1 MRPTLKR
8 KAKTMFR
15 ENNTHKQLA
24 WISNVK
30 DFPEK
35 RQKRLAESWSGVFYR
50 EFFCRID
57 EQAFAV
63 LYADMPS
70 RPNMP
75 VNVLLG
81 LEALKAGFGWSD
93 EELHDNF
100 IFDVQVRYAL
110 GYHQLGEGE
119 FELRT
124 LYNFRQRVVKHL
136 NETGENLI
144 EKAFEQVTDEQVKAY
159 QLKTGKLRMDSTQ
172 IASNI
177 CETTRL
183 RLLVEVLQRTHRML
197 DETDQEH
204 YADSF
209 EPFLKGQAGQYAY
222 RVKPGES
229 GVHLER
235 IGLLMHQLVAELA
248 DKYGEERSYRI
259 LQRVFTEHF
268 VLEGKDSLR
277 PKAGQELSASSL
289 QSPDDEQ
296 ASYRRKRGK
305 DYRGYVANVTETCDP
320 ENDLQLVTKVQIAPN
335 STEDAQLLAEALP
348 NLQER
353 TELNELH
360 TDGGYSS
367 EEVDEALV
375 EMKVDQVQTAI
386 KGAKPD
392 PDTLRLEDFKWQIS
406 DQGKPTSVTCPNG
419 VKARVIA
426 GRSQDRYL
434 AYFSLQDCEGCPFA
448 ADCPAKPLK
457 RRPKRALR
465 FSSKQQQVA
474 RRRQLSAQAK
484 ANGKNLR
491 AAVEATVRSVKH
503 PFRNGKVPVRGQ
515 PRVSMLLIGSAAMTN
530 VRRIYRYLQDKNK
543 LESQKK
549 NQKSPSDQ
557 PVFHFFDRTS
567 HFFSTFLT
575 FSTPRA
581 AEPAFPN

>member
-1 MRPTLKR
+1 
-8 KAKTMFR
+8 MFR

-296 ASYRRKRGK
+296 ASYRQKRGK
-305 DYRGYVANVTETCDP
+305 DYVGYVANITETCDP
-320 ENDLQLVTKVQIAPN
+320 DNDLQLVTKVQVAPN
-335 STEDAQLLAEALP
+335 TTEDAQMLAEALP
-348 NLQER
+348 DLKER
-353 TELNELH
+353 TDVNEMH

-367 EEVDEALV
+367 EGVDELMAEL
-375 EMKVDQVQTAI
+375 EIDQVQTAI
-386 KGAKPD
+386 KGVKPD
-392 PDTLRLEDFKWQIS
+392 PDTLRLEDFEWEIS
-406 DQGKPTSVTCPNG
+406 DQGKPASVTCPNG
-419 VKARVIA
+419 VKAQVIT

-434 AYFSLQDCEGCPFA
+434 AYFRLEDCEGCPFA

-465 FSSKQQQVA
+465 FSAQQQHVA
-474 RRRQLSAQAK
+474 RRRQLSTQAR
-484 ANGKNLR
+484 ASGQNLR

-503 PFRNGKVPVRGQ
+503 PFRNGNVPVRGQ
-515 PRVSMLLIGSAAMTN
+515 PRVNMMMIASAAMTN
-530 VRRIYRYLQDKNK
+530 VRRICRYLKDKNMPENREK
-543 LESQKK
+543 S
-549 NQKSPSDQ
+549 QKSPADNL
-557 PVFHFFDRTS
+557 VFQIFVRVS
-567 HFFSTFLT
+567 HFFSAFPAFSTHQAAELT
-575 FSTPRA
+575 FA
-581 AEPAFPN
+581 N